1 MASLGFGAFALICLG
16 VVVFIV
22 VIIASIIWS
31 SYNTLVKYDE
41 QANNGFAD
49 INVACKLRYDLIP
62 NLVAVAKQ
70 FMAHERDTL
79 EAVIQARN
87 QAQSSLQSA
96 AANPGDS
103 GAVAAF
109 AQAEQALSGS
119 MGRIMALAEAY
130 PELKSDTQM
139 VQLQSELS
147 ETEDKIARTREQ
159 FNDQVTRFNTT
170 RKTLPTVLFASFLGF
185 ANDRDLLEFEDQA
198 QISQAVDVGAMFDA

>member
-1 MASLGFGAFALICLG
+1 MSTGLIIGLVCFGTLVVAAL
-16 VVVFIV
+16 FIV
-22 VIIASIIWS
+22 GIVWS
-31 SYNTLVKYDE
+31 SYNKLVKWDE
-41 QANNGFAD
+41 EANNGFAD
-49 INVACKLRYDLIP
+49 INVACKMRYDLIP

-79 EAVIQARN
+79 EAVIAARN
-87 QAQSSLQSA
+87 GAQDSLSAA

-119 MGRIMALAEAY
+119 VGRIMALAEAY

-139 VQLQSELS
+139 VRLQDELS
-147 ETEDKIARTREQ
+147 TVEDKIARSREQ
-159 FNDQVTRFNTT
+159 FNDQVTRFNQI
-170 RKTLPTVLFASFLGF
+170 RKQLPTVLFASMVGF

-198 QISQAVDVGAMFDA
+198 QIEKAVDVGAMFDG

>member
-1 MASLGFGAFALICLG
+1 M
-16 VVVFIV
+16 
-22 VIIASIIWS
+22 
-31 SYNTLVKYDE
+31 
-41 QANNGFAD
+41 
-49 INVACKLRYDLIP
+49 RYDLIP

-79 EAVIQARN
+79 EAVIAARN
-87 QAQSSLQSA
+87 GAQDSLSAA

-119 MGRIMALAEAY
+119 VGRIMALAEAY

-139 VQLQSELS
+139 VRLQDELS
-147 ETEDKIARTREQ
+147 TVEDKIARSREQ
-159 FNDQVTRFNTT
+159 FNDQVTRFNQI
-170 RKTLPTVLFASFLGF
+170 RKQLPTVLFASMVGF

-198 QISQAVDVGAMFDA
+198 QIEKAVDVGAMFDG

>member
-1 MASLGFGAFALICLG
+1 MSTGLIIGLVCFGTLVVAAL
-16 VVVFIV
+16 FIV
-22 VIIASIIWS
+22 GIVWS
-31 SYNTLVKYDE
+31 SYNKLVKWDE
-41 QANNGFAD
+41 D
-49 INVACKLRYDLIP
+49 DLIP

-79 EAVIQARN
+79 EAVIAARN
-87 QAQSSLQSA
+87 GAQDSLSAA

-119 MGRIMALAEAY
+119 VGRIMALAEAY

-139 VQLQSELS
+139 DRLQDELS
-147 ETEDKIARTREQ
+147 TVEDKIARSREQ
-159 FNDQVTRFNTT
+159 FNDQVTRFNQI
-170 RKTLPTVLFASFLGF
+170 RKQLPTVLFASMVGF

-198 QISQAVDVGAMFDA
+198 QIEKAVDVGAMFDG